1 MITMKEKE
9 IQEQAAK
16 QVKINESTRK
26 STLEIY
32 GRLVDTVK
40 TAWEFNAD
48 VETGTKMV
56 SDLLFNYPRK
66 EGKEAVNMIMTDD
79 MDTFKDER
87 KVFRVFAQKILKDGK
102 DDAKE
107 RIKENDKVVKNLVKG
122 MEAMEAEY
130 QKPATPHPFGTGMKR
145 VENEIRHR
153 PRALFEDLKF
163 RIARTVGIY

>member
-1 MITMKEKE
+1 MKEKE

-26 STLEIY
+26 STLEVYAKLII
-32 GRLVDTVK
+32 LVRS
-40 TAWEFNAD
+40 AWDIEAGIE
-48 VETGTKMV
+48 VGSKMV

-66 EGKEAVNMIMTDD
+66 EGKEAVNMILADD
-79 MDTFKDER
+79 MDAFKDE
-87 KVFRVFAQKILKDGK
+87 KKMFRIYVQKILKDGK

-107 RIKENDKVVKNLVKG
+107 RIKDNDKVVKNLVKG